1 MRPLLCI
8 IYSIYSQI
16 FCAWAFGRTFQL
28 ISDGGVG
35 GAPALSSLHVA
46 AGFFNM
52 IGHRINPALSPVVDH
67 RILVNTI
74 TKLCIAE
81 MTHKYI

>member
-8 IYSIYSQI
+8 IYSISQI

-28 ISDGGVG
+28 ILDGAVG
-35 GAPALSSLHVA
+35 GAPALSAVQVA

-52 IGHRINPALSPVVDH
+52 IGYCSTHHCRELS
-67 RILVNTI
+67 II
-74 TKLCIAE
+74 
-81 MTHKYI
+81 